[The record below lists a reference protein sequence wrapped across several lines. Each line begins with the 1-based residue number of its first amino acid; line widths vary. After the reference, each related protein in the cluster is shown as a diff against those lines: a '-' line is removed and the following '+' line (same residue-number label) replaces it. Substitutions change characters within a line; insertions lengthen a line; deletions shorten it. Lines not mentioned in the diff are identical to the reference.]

1 MQKLHKIFLT
11 LALYLLD
18 KLIIC
23 IRIYTQNSTI
33 LLNLHAWIFT
43 SFKEKKKRVGLNLR
57 MQFVN
62 ANFCLMYGNWR
73 VISNFFRIKFYG
85 LFSIWDK
92 YLLVIIFCK
101 KKKKIVKEGRR
112 ASDNPQMLK
121 LVFYLIS
128 REIKSRVILAEFLY
142 SFYVFFLLPSNVGS
156 FI

>member
-1 MQKLHKIFLT
+1 
-11 LALYLLD
+11 
-18 KLIIC
+18 
-23 IRIYTQNSTI
+23 
-33 LLNLHAWIFT
+33 
-43 SFKEKKKRVGLNLR
+43 
-57 MQFVN
+57 
-62 ANFCLMYGNWR
+62 MYGNWR